1 VTLQALESMTEQNS
15 YAKGVRSGLVAMSPL
30 LVAVVPFSTALGV
43 AANTAGFNP
52 IETIMMSMFV
62 FAGAAQM
69 AAISLY
75 AGGAGL
81 LTIAMTTL
89 LINLRHIVYGLSLDR
104 HLPSSV
110 RPSRPALAFLL
121 VDESYVLSMSNQ
133 ARHARTDAFF
143 VGASLGMYLSF
154 VLFTGV
160 GAVFASLVPALE
172 SLGLDFI
179 FPLAFIA
186 LLLPLLT
193 GIKQI
198 VIAAVSG
205 ILALVLLQIFD
216 PGIAILLAILAGA
229 TVGAAWKDAR

>member
-1 VTLQALESMTEQNS
+1 MTTQARESTTEQNS
-15 YAKGVRSGLVAMSPL
+15 YAKGVKAGLLAMSPL
-30 LVAVVPFSTALGV
+30 LVAIIPFSTALAI
-43 AANTAGFNP
+43 AAHTAGFNP
-52 IETIMMSMFV
+52 LETVMMSMFV

-75 AGGAGL
+75 ANGAGIL
-81 LTIAMTTL
+81 AIALATL

-104 HLPSSV
+104 HLPV
-110 RPSRPALAFLL
+110 DARPSRPVLAFLL
-121 VDESYVLSMSNQ
+121 IDESYGLSMSQQ
-133 ARHARTDAFF
+133 ARQTRTDAFF

-154 VLFTGV
+154 VLFTGI
-160 GAVFASLVPALE
+160 GAVSASLVPKLD

-193 GIKQI
+193 GIKQV
-198 VIAAVSG
+198 VIAVVSG
-205 ILALVLLQIFD
+205 CLALMLLRVVD

-229 TVGAAWKDAR
+229 SIGVVWKGGR